1 MQPYLSEQFEAMMA
15 EEDLCFLSFEDYERY
30 EFGVTCKNGSWHI
43 VVNFKHAKHLFVV
56 NCLAPFK
63 LNHTRKVEIDDLLHR
78 INQAFSV
85 GHFAI
90 NYESGNIR
98 LVIAIPILETASV
111 RSQMRKAVFGAVSR
125 FDKYLPAILN
135 VNFSQADPSLVFI
148 ETHNQ

>member
-1 MQPYLSEQFEAMMA
+1 MQPYLSEQFKAMMA
-15 EEDLCFLSFEDYERY
+15 EEDLRFQSIENYKSY

-43 VVNFKHAKHLFVV
+43 VVDFRHSKNLFVV

-63 LNHTRKVEIDDLLHR
+63 LNHTRKVEVDDLLHR
-78 INQAFSV
+78 INHEFSV

-90 NYESGNIR
+90 NYESGSIR
-98 LVIAIPILETASV
+98 LVLAIPILETNNV

-135 VNFSQADPSLVFI
+135 VNFSQADPALVFI